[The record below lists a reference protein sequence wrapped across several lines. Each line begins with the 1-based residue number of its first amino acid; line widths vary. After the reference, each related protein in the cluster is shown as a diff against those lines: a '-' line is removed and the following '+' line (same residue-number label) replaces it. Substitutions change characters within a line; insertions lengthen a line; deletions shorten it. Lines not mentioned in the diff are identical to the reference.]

1 MTSQPAAP
9 AVPPK
14 SPSKL
19 REWAGTI
26 GIFGGVYLLVN
37 TFLYQGFYVPSESML
52 PTLTV
57 GDQFYAAKYAYGY
70 SRFSTPFVP
79 LPIGSGR
86 IPAGLPQRGDIVVF
100 RKAGEESDLVKRI
113 VGLPGDRLRWT
124 DGRLFINGVL
134 VEREKVRDITY
145 RAQSGTI
152 VQAVEYRE
160 TLPGGRQ
167 HLILEQTDS
176 GMADNTPEYVVPEG
190 HLFMAGDN
198 RDNSGDSRFLNDVGY
213 VPLERVLGRVGTVA
227 FTRNGCSAEEGL
239 ACPGG
244 GWFDRLFRSVE

>member
-1 MTSQPAAP
+1 MAA
-9 AVPPK
+9 AR
-14 SPSKL
+14 SKV
-19 REWAGTI
+19 REWAGSI
-26 GIFGGVYLLVN
+26 AFFGGAYLLVN

-79 LPIGSGR
+79 LPVGSGR
-86 IPAGLPQRGDIVVF
+86 VAGNLPARGDIVVF
-100 RKAGEESDLVKRI
+100 RKARDETDLVKRV
-113 VGLPGDRLRWT
+113 VGLPGDRLQWV
-124 DGRLFINGVL
+124 DGRLYINGVL
-134 VEREKVRDITY
+134 VAREKTRDITY
-145 RAQSGTI
+145 RAHSG
-152 VQAVEYRE
+152 AVTHATEYLE
-160 TLPGGRQ
+160 TLPGGRT

-176 GMADNTPEYVVPEG
+176 GMADNTPEYVVPDG

-239 ACPGG
+239 TCPGG
-244 GWFDRLFRSVE
+244 GWWDRFFRSVAGT